1 MVFKGDRIKQLT
13 DPSFSVGRIQPR
25 PQGFSLKKWPQPF
38 FKGKALGTRLV
49 RIIGQRKVLS
59 IQVFRFKGRKYSLLC
74 LLDFVAFTDLFIYL
88 KISMRR
94 EKNVVSRL
102 GMRIFPCRDF
112 HKRNLATV
120 NSFMAE
126 RKLCDNHSTDFI
138 IHYTCYLYS
147 YWLRACR

>member
-13 DPSFSVGRIQPR
+13 DPAFSVI
-25 PQGFSLKKWPQPF
+25 
-38 FKGKALGTRLV
+38 

-59 IQVFRFKGRKYSLLC
+59 IQVLKFKGRKYSLLC
-74 LLDFVAFTDLFIYL
+74 SLDFVAFTDLFIYL

-126 RKLCDNHSTDFI
+126 RQLCDHFNGL
-138 IHYTCYLYS
+138 YYALYS
-147 YWLRACR
+147 LSVFLLVKSVQVIWKSVQPTDQLVICQQITD

>member
-1 MVFKGDRIKQLT
+1 MVFKGDGIKQLT
-13 DPSFSVGRIQPR
+13 DSSFSVVRIQPR
-25 PQGFSLKKWPQPF
+25 PQGFSLKKWPHPF
-38 FKGKALGTRLV
+38 FQGKALGTRLV

-59 IQVFRFKGRKYSLLC
+59 IQVFRFKGRKYSLLW
-74 LLDFVAFTDLFIYL
+74 LLGDLVAFTDLFIYL

-126 RKLCDNHSTDFI
+126 RQLCDHSTDFI
-138 IHYTCYLYS
+138 IHYTRYLYS
-147 YWLRACR
+147 YWLRTCR